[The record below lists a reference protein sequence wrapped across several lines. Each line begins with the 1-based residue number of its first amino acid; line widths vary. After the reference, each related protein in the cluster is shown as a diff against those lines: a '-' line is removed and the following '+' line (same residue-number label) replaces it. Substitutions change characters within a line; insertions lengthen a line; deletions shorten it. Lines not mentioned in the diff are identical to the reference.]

1 MALNFPSSPNAN
13 ATYTF
18 NDKSWTYNGNAWALT
33 SATLSTNVVVEV
45 SNLYFTNARVYSNV
59 VTLGY
64 ATNSNVALKA
74 NVTDLT
80 TANVTEVTDLYFTN
94 ARVYSNVTQL
104 GYITTSALS
113 GYATNTQLASYATNA
128 QLASYATN
136 AQLASYA
143 TNAQLTSYATTSNL
157 ALKANIVDL
166 NTSNITEGSNLYFTN
181 ARARTT
187 ISVTGSGSYDNST
200 GIITITQSSNYGDS
214 NVVLLG
220 YATNANVALKANI
233 ADLKTANV
241 AELTN
246 LYFTNA
252 RTYSNVTQIGYITNS
267 SLTGYATNAQLSS
280 YSSTESGIVINKM
293 TISANASIEAGYS
306 GMSVGPITVSANT
319 TVTVASG
326 SRWIVF

>member
-1 MALNFPSSPNAN
+1 MALNFPSAPSAN
-13 ATYTF
+13 ATYTYSG
-18 NDKSWTYNGNAWALT
+18 KSWTYNGNAWALT
-33 SATLSTNVVVEV
+33 SGTLSTSVVPEG

-74 NVTDLT
+74 NVIDLT
-80 TANVTEVTDLYFTN
+80 TANVTEVTNLYFTN

-113 GYATNTQLASYATNA
+113 GYATNT

-200 GIITITQSSNYGDS
+200 GVITITQSSNYGDS
-214 NVVLLG
+214 NVALLG

-241 AELTN
+241 AELNN

-280 YSSTESGIVINKM
+280 YSSTESGIIINKM

-326 SRWIVF
+326 SRWIVI

>member
-136 AQLASYA
+136 AQL
-143 TNAQLTSYATTSNL
+143 TSYATTSNL

-214 NVVLLG
+214 NVALLG

-306 GMSVGPITVSANT
+306 GMSVGPITVASNT